1 MLKGASS
8 KIIIMSPYF
17 LPGRAFRKQ
26 LRLATQRG
34 VKVQL
39 ILAGMSDISLSK
51 YGERY
56 LYDWLMRYS
65 IKIYEYQKSVL
76 HGKIATCDGHWTTVG
91 SYNINNL
98 SAYASIELNI
108 EVKNDEFAK
117 QAEHALIDII
127 EKECIQVTKESYK
140 QEINIVKRALQW
152 AAYNLLRFMLVL
164 FTFRKSQQE

>member
-1 MLKGASS
+1 
-8 KIIIMSPYF
+8 
-17 LPGRAFRKQ
+17 
-26 LRLATQRG
+26 
-34 VKVQL
+34 
-39 ILAGMSDISLSK
+39 
-51 YGERY
+51 
-56 LYDWLMRYS
+56 
-65 IKIYEYQKSVL
+65 VL

-91 SYNINNL
+91 SFNINNL